1 MVENSLQNISQ
12 ILEVYSAEEVNRLLP
27 LGWRLLYI
35 TTVTKHDKGSNI
47 KILVYVLGRG
57 KGK

>member
-1 MVENSLQNISQ
+1 MAENSLQNVVQ
-12 ILEVYSAEEVNRLLP
+12 IREVHTAEEVNRLLP
-27 LGWRLLYI
+27 LGWRLIYI

-47 KILVYVLGRG
+47 KILVYVLGRV